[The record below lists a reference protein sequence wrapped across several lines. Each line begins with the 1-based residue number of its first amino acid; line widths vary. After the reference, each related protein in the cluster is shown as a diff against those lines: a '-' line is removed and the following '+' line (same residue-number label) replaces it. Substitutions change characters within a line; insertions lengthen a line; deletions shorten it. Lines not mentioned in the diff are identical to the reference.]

1 MSAIDDTRVLVT
13 IDQGV
18 ADVRLNR
25 PDKLNALD
33 SAMFDALIATGD
45 RLRTLPGLRAV
56 VLSGVGKAF
65 CAGLDMGRF
74 QAMAGEA
81 DSAASLRLGPR
92 SHGDCNVPQY
102 AAMVW
107 RSLPVPVIAAVHG
120 AALGGGLQIALG
132 ADIRLVSPEAKL
144 GLLEIRWGI
153 IPDMGAFIVLPEL
166 MPADRIRDLAYTGR
180 TVGGAEAVSMGLA
193 TQLSDAP
200 LDTALAMARDIA
212 SRKPTP
218 SVPARRWWRP
228 PIPGIRPPAC
238 SASPTHRSR
247 SWNAPTS
254 AKRCAR
260 NWKSARRSSQ
270 TPPDGRPWRLPGH
283 ARGAARNR
291 ARPFRPS
298 AGTRSQTTRRRATP
312 ARQKR
317 PRTTRRFLCRG
328 VRAQSAK

>member
-212 SRKPTP
+212 SRNPDAIRASKALVAAAYSGNQATRLQRE
-218 SVPARRWWRP
+218 SDAQIAIMERP
-228 PIPGIRPPAC
+228 NQREA
-238 SASPTHRSR
+238 
-247 SWNAPTS
+247 
-254 AKRCAR
+254 
-260 NWKSARRSSQ
+260 
-270 TPPDGRPWRLPGH
+270 
-283 ARGAARNR
+283 
-291 ARPFRPS
+291 
-298 AGTRSQTTRRRATP
+298 
-312 ARQKR
+312 
-317 PRTTRRFLCRG
+317 
-328 VRAQSAK
+328 VRAQLEKRSAQFADPA